1 MGFLSKTY
9 GRILSDEIRKEEDL
23 SNNIK
28 DFFKNHKVNSFEI
41 IDKINWIVNID
52 GSLHIEQSDLN
63 EEGELFFKIG
73 KLTGNL
79 YFSGKHFKP
88 TVIPTEMEGDVI
100 FVREE
105 KDSVGQKGNSKKE
118 DKDLNMGLLRTVP
131 MARNTVYRKLEEA
144 LTESITNGYDID
156 VQEILSRLSEDWK
169 NRDKYKLRIEFPE
182 KDKSRGA
189 YNTSEYDKLKCVFY
203 VSPDGKPLDLT
214 AIETAVYILYILHP
228 EGLPLMLGKGEVRLL
243 KKIYKKLIDAVPDE
257 VNGILG
263 MDDFI
268 KDTTINRY
276 RHDLRKEIQKQ
287 ISNSKIVD
295 EFAIEGY
302 RDEPFKVQ
310 KATDEMRAE
319 IREKFGLD

>member
-1 MGFLSKTY
+1 MGFLSKTLKRAES
-9 GRILSDEIRKEEDL
+9 GEPRVEDNLTTEIAV
-23 SNNIK
+23 
-28 DFFKNHKVNSFEI
+28 FMKNHNVNSY
-41 IDKINWIVNID
+41 KITNNKEWIVDID
-52 GSLHIEQSDLN
+52 GSLHIEQSDLDKN
-63 EEGELFFKIG
+63 GELFFKIG
-73 KLTGNL
+73 RLTGNL
-79 YFSGKHFKP
+79 YFHGKYFKP
-88 TVIPTEMEGDVI
+88 TVIPAELGGDVI
-100 FVREE
+100 FVQEE
-105 KDSVGQKGNSKKE
+105 TDSRSQKGNNKE
-118 DKDLNMGLLRTVP
+118 EDDNLDMGLLTTKSRAQV
-131 MARNTVYRKLEEA
+131 VKQLETA
-144 LTESITNGYDID
+144 LTESLANGYDID

-169 NRDKYKLRIEFPE
+169 NRDKYMLRIEFPE

-189 YNTSEYDKLKCVFY
+189 YNPSEYDKFKCVFY
-203 VSPDGKPLDLT
+203 VSPDGKPLDLS

-257 VNGILG
+257 VNGLLG

-276 RHDLRKEIQKQ
+276 RHDLRKEIQKH